1 MQEKDMVNDVLSM
14 LKSSITGYSNVITE
28 ACNEEFRR
36 TIQQMRDSDEKCQYD
51 LFKLA
56 EQKGYYKPAQP
67 ASPNDIQ
74 SVKSEFSS

>member
-14 LKSSITGYSNVITE
+14 LKSSITGYANVITE
-28 ACNEEFRR
+28 ACNEEFRQ
-36 TIQQMRDSDEKCQYD
+36 TIQQMRDNDEKCQYD